1 MLIGLVFL
9 DIKIHPLLK
18 SVNAWQWLQREE
30 CKMFLRVK
38 KVLAGIALVGLSV
51 VGCTNDE
58 KAPESLPESSKV
70 SEPAAPPAVD
80 QAQSFKAEAVYFAF
94 DDYTLTNEARTA
106 LNSFGD
112 HLKAHTAAQVQVE
125 GHCDE
130 RGSVEYN
137 LALGEKRAQS
147 VKAYLASLG
156 VDAARVQ
163 TISFGEEKPASE
175 GHDESAWSRNRR
187 AEFVLSTK

>member
-1 MLIGLVFL
+1 MFL
-9 DIKIHPLLK
+9 D
-18 SVNAWQWLQREE
+18 ARR
-30 CKMFLRVK
+30 M
-38 KVLAGIALVGLSV
+38 LVGFALMGMTF

-58 KAPESLPESSKV
+58 KAPGNLPEASKV
-70 SEPAAPPAVD
+70 SEPAAPPPVD
-80 QAQSFKAEAVYFAF
+80 SQAQSFKAEAVYFGF

-106 LNSFGD
+106 LNAFGD
-112 HLKAHTAAQVQVE
+112 HLKAHGTAQVQIE

-147 VKAYLASLG
+147 VKTYLTSLG
-156 VDAARVQ
+156 IDTARFQ
-163 TISFGEEKPASE
+163 TISFGEEKPAAE

>member
-1 MLIGLVFL
+1 MLVALVFDL
-9 DIKIHPLLK
+9 ITYSELN
-18 SVNAWQWLQREE
+18 SENAWQWLQREE
-30 CKMFLRVK
+30 CKMFLRVRK
-38 KVLAGIALVGLSV
+38 MLVGIALVSLTV

-58 KAPESLPESSKV
+58 KAPGSLPESSKV
-70 SEPAAPPAVD
+70 NEPAAPPPVD
-80 QAQSFKAEAVYFAF
+80 SQAQSFKAETVYFAF
-94 DDYTLTNEARTA
+94 DDYTLTKEAHTA

-112 HLKAHTAAQVQVE
+112 HLKAHKSAQVQIE

-156 VDAARVQ
+156 VEAGRLQ
-163 TISFGEEKPASE
+163 TISFGEEKPAVE
-175 GHDESAWSRNRR
+175 GHDDSAWSKNRR
-187 AEFVLSTK
+187 AEFVLSSK